1 MIESQNNE
9 LTNIFDDKYNGLTDE
24 EKIQIHELFKDQ
36 KTLEDLKE
44 KIEKIIFIRKPPT
57 PEEFLDPAYKFLP
70 EVYIDGL
77 YDYVKRDFIEA
88 MRTNNPY
95 SIISIYGSTR
105 TGKSIL
111 ALLFAIYSI
120 VYISY
125 LRDPHTY
132 FKINRM
138 SRLCGYL
145 VSFKAE
151 KTKEVYLAPIL
162 NLLDNSDM
170 FIRERFEQ
178 NVYKNKVDD
187 EGRIHFSEATK
198 FGNITFPKFFIV
210 TGKDASSLVGS
221 SICFG
226 TISELT
232 FFKQYVPGLSD
243 EEVVQVFT
251 KLFTRIQNT
260 VGFGSFPSWAYIDS
274 SANNSDSP
282 IEKMILGDLRHKE
295 NTFYRHYILWE
306 VRPHLYPKY
315 HKTGET
321 FTVCTGNGSIPAK
334 VIENQIELKDV
345 PQDLIV
351 HPPIDLYDTFKRNLL
366 DSIRD
371 IAGRPTG
378 AESKFIQ
385 QASFINNI
393 FDNPVLKNIICNLK
407 CDANDR
413 PEQLIWNQLSE
424 QFFKKSFDGK
434 YYFYRAPKEARM
446 VGLDLGFAIT
456 GDATGLCMLHKEW
469 SKVHKE
475 VIYVIDFCF
484 GIVAREKSVNLEA
497 ISQFVYDI
505 QSLGNTYIRSCF
517 VDTFQSENAKQ
528 NLERRNISVIKQ
540 SVDRELTP
548 YQYMLTCMANGLI
561 KAGQNIYLKNNLY
574 CLQIVKNDNG
584 KEKIDHPKGT
594 VIHDYNGDWETS
606 QVGINAK
613 DISDAVCQAL
623 WGAKNIDYIP
633 SCCYEDENDRLIG
646 KSETQQ
652 NSIKDAVK
660 QFHEFF

>member
-1 MIESQNNE
+1 MQNEE
-9 LTNIFDDKYNGLTDE
+9 LQKLIDEKYDALSLE
-24 EKIQIHELFKDQ
+24 EKRQLYDIYSDSNLDMGSLAQKAKLLIFKEL
-36 KTLEDLKE
+36 
-44 KIEKIIFIRKPPT
+44 PPT
-57 PEEFLDPAYKFLP
+57 GAEFLDPENGWLPKSVTDSIFPHVRQDFLNI
-70 EVYIDGL
+70 VDGNKNYFQL
-77 YDYVKRDFIEA
+77 CFYGATRLGKTYFANLMII
-88 MRTNNPY
+88 Y
-95 SIISIYGSTR
+95 SIIFIHHLREPALYYGLSPLTDLCIYFISFSFSKTQQLYLKPIYKILE
-105 TGKSIL
+105 KSKKFIQIK
-111 ALLFAIYSI
+111 FQDKVKEEQQKYGCDKI
-120 VYISY
+120 VYSKAATVGEITLASGLQLLLGNDDPTQIIGANIWQCYISEIAFFCERAGASEEEIFRLY
-125 LRDPHTY
+125 SDAY
-132 FKINRM
+132 
-138 SRLCGYL
+138 SR
-145 VSFKAE
+145 
-151 KTKEVYLAPIL
+151 
-162 NLLDNSDM
+162 
-170 FIRERFEQ
+170 IR
-178 NVYKNKVDD
+178 
-187 EGRIHFSEATK
+187 AT
-198 FGNITFPKFFIV
+198 V
-210 TGKDASSLVGS
+210 GKDY
-221 SICFG
+221 
-226 TISELT
+226 LT
-232 FFKQYVPGLSD
+232 FIFL
-243 EEVVQVFT
+243 
-251 KLFTRIQNT
+251 
-260 VGFGSFPSWAYIDS
+260 DS
-274 SANNSDSP
+274 SANHTDSIIENHIIKNLQFSPDTYFTWRNQWECNPKSFP
-282 IEKMILGDLRHKE
+282 IWKE
-295 NTFYRHYILWE
+295 TGKTFKVI
-306 VRPHLYPKY
+306 
-315 HKTGET
+315 
-321 FTVCTGNGSIPAK
+321 TGNNSIPARM
-334 VIENQIELKDV
+334 VTFNGQLEGVPPDLIIDV
-345 PQDLIV
+345 P
-351 HPPIDLYDTFKRNLL
+351 IDVKKEFETNLAKQ
-366 DSIRD
+366 IKD
-371 IAGRPTG
+371 IAGRPTNN
-378 AESKFIQ
+378 ESKFIQ

-393 FDNPVLKNIICNLK
+393 FDNPVLKNIICHLK

-413 PEQLIWNQLSE
+413 PEQLIWNQLSD

-446 VGLDLGFAIT
+446 IGLDLGYSLT

-497 ISQFVYDI
+497 ISQFVYDL
-505 QSLGNTYIRSCF
+505 QVFGNTYIKSCYI
-517 VDTFQSENAKQ
+517 DTFQSELIKQ
-528 NLERRNISVIKQ
+528 NLERRNISTIKQ